1 MLPSWSV
8 MDLRQ
13 LAALTAVAD
22 HHSFSA
28 AARALHTVQS
38 NVSTHVA
45 RLERE
50 LRVPLVERAT
60 GNLTEAGALVVAR
73 ARRIQGELESLVS
86 DVASSVDHISGTVR
100 LGMIGTTGRWL
111 VPVLLGAV
119 AETYPRIQ
127 LIVVDATTTSLLP
140 QLVSGQLD
148 LSVVNLPVD
157 DPDVEAER
165 LFDEDRVLVAP
176 EGHPLAAKDRIT
188 LTELAEHRLILEPK
202 GTAFRDL
209 LDQEI
214 ARAGATLV
222 PLAEVDGLRLV
233 ATLAFEG
240 FGPAIL
246 PATAAPSWLEGRW
259 RRVEVE
265 GITPRSVGLATR
277 RRALLSAPG
286 RAVHAVVLEV
296 VASEAPNHRG
306 LQVCTP

>member
-1 MLPSWSV
+1 

-50 LRVPLVERAT
+50 LRVPLVERST

-86 DVASSVDHISGTVR
+86 DVASSVDEISGAVR

-111 VPVLLGAV
+111 VPVLLDAV
-119 AETYPRIQ
+119 SSTYPRIQ
-127 LIVVDATTTSLLP
+127 LVVVDATTTSLLP

-148 LSVVNLPVD
+148 LSVVNLPID

-176 EGHPLAAKDRIT
+176 EGHPLAERERIT
-188 LTELAEHRLILEPK
+188 LAELAQHRLILEPK

-209 LDQEI
+209 LDQEV

-233 ATLAFEG
+233 ASLAFEG

-277 RRALLSAPG
+277 RRVLLSAPG
-286 RAVHAVVLEV
+286 RAVHAVLLDV
-296 VASEAPNHRG
+296 VAAEAPNHLG
-306 LQVCTP
+306 LYVRTT

>member
-1 MLPSWSV
+1 

-50 LRVPLVERAT
+50 LRVPLVERST

-86 DVASSVDHISGTVR
+86 DVASSVDQISGSVR

-119 AETYPRIQ
+119 SRTYPRIQ
-127 LIVVDATTTSLLP
+127 LVVVDATTTSLLP
-140 QLVSGQLD
+140 QLVTGHLD
-148 LSVVNLPVD
+148 LSVVNLPID

-176 EGHPLAAKDRIT
+176 EGHPLAERDRIT
-188 LTELAEHRLILEPK
+188 LTELAQHRLILEPK

-209 LDQEI
+209 LDQEVL
-214 ARAGATLV
+214 RAGAKLE

-233 ATLAFEG
+233 ASLAFEG

-277 RRALLSAPG
+277 RRVLLSAPG
-286 RAVHAVVLEV
+286 RAVHAVLLDVI
-296 VASEAPNHRG
+296 ASEAPNHRG
-306 LQVCTP
+306 LHVRA

>member
-1 MLPSWSV
+1 

-86 DVASSVDHISGTVR
+86 DVASSVDEISGTVR

-111 VPVLLGAV
+111 VPVLLEAI
-119 AETYPRIQ
+119 ATAYPRIQ

-140 QLVSGQLD
+140 QLVSGRLD
-148 LSVVNLPVD
+148 LSVVNLPID

-176 EGHPLAAKDRIT
+176 EGHPLAQQERIT
-188 LTELAEHRLILEPK
+188 LAELAQHRLILEPK

-209 LDQEI
+209 LDQEV
-214 ARAGATLV
+214 ARAGAVLV

-277 RRALLSAPG
+277 RRVLLSAPG
-286 RAVHAVVLEV
+286 RAVHAVLLDV
-296 VASEAPNHRG
+296 VAAEAPNHHG
-306 LQVCTP
+306 LHVRTT